1 MLFRSKGVEGL
12 GEKRASVLLMDCTS
26 ALEMFNKVR
35 DLYGNDD
42 EFNMNASVLWIL
54 RSIDD
59 NWKDRFN
66 AAIQE

>member
-1 MLFRSKGVEGL
+1 
-12 GEKRASVLLMDCTS
+12 MDCTS